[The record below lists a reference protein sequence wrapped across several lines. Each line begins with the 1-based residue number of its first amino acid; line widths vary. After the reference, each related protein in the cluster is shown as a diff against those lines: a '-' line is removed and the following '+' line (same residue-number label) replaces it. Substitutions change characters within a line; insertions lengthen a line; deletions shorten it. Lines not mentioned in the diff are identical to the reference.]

1 MASNSRTIVTG
12 AWGQA
17 SRVAVPVSSRASRS
31 SSTLSSA
38 LCSSLPSRRSAAPAR
53 GLGGRELKRSFHAT
67 AAANQGSN
75 TWHQTP
81 RHAGLVVVPQQMA
94 YVVERFGKFQG
105 ILEPGLNILIPV
117 VVTSVFSFS
126 PGASLS
132 LIS

>member
-1 MASNSRTIVTG
+1 
-12 AWGQA
+12 
-17 SRVAVPVSSRASRS
+17 
-31 SSTLSSA
+31 LSSA
-38 LCSSLPSRRSAAPAR
+38 LCSSLPGRSAAPAR
-53 GLGGRELKRSFHAT
+53 GLGGRELRSFHAT

-126 PGASLS
+126 PVASLS
-132 LIS
+132 PISYLLSTSP